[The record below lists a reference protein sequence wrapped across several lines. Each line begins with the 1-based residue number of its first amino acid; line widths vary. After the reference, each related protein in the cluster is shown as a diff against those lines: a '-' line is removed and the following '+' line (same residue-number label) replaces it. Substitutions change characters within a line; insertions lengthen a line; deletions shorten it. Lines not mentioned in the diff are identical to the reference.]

1 MSDNE
6 ALTTKT
12 GWQKFWTE
20 LLPTEV
26 QLILATGS
34 SLAIIVVLAWI
45 GINETGRM
53 EEFTRNYEA
62 RSIENGA
69 VIFDS
74 NCRGCH
80 GPQGQG
86 IDGVAPAL
94 NRPEMF
100 NGERLAE
107 AGWSGTLEDFIK
119 LTVAAGRPSGTDYPN
134 PMPTWGQEFG
144 GPLRPDQVQDVTN
157 FVLNWEETALA
168 GELPGAAEEPPGEG
182 PAERYIGDD
191 MESELPEG
199 DATHGQE
206 LFESLGCSGCHVA
219 GAPAAAPAIDGIA
232 SRAGE
237 RVDGYTAEQYIRESI
252 LKPEAYV
259 VEGYD
264 PLMATLQFGDKL
276 TPQDL
281 ADIIAYLMTLK

>member
-6 ALTTKT
+6 APTTKT
-12 GWQKFWTE
+12 GWQKFWTG

-26 QLILATGS
+26 QLILATVVT
-34 SLAIIVVLAWI
+34 LAIIVVVAWI
-45 GINETGRM
+45 GINEPARM
-53 EEFTRNYEA
+53 KEFDRSYQA

-86 IDGVAPAL
+86 IEGVAPAL
-94 NRPEMF
+94 NRPGLF
-100 NGERLAE
+100 NGQYLEE
-107 AGWSGTLEDFIK
+107 VGWSGTLEDFVK
-119 LTVAAGRPSGTDYPN
+119 LTIAAGRPSGTEYPN

-144 GPLRPDQVQDVTN
+144 GPLRPDQVQDVAN
-157 FVLNWEETALA
+157 FVLNWQETALA
-168 GELPGAAEEPPGEG
+168 GEVPGAVAETAEEG

-199 DATHGQE
+199 DAANGQA

-219 GAPAAAPAIDGIA
+219 GAPATAPAIDGIA

-264 PLMATLQFGDKL
+264 PLMATLQFGDRL
-276 TPQDL
+276 TPQDV